1 MLRAVSFSLAAV
13 HASPLT
19 ESNGY
24 TGRPMIRTFRPIP
37 LKKIKLVIF
46 DLDGTLIDSELDLA
60 AAVNAM
66 LRHFGRKELPI
77 QVIGTYI
84 GDGAPTLIRRALGDP
99 ADREFLQDALNY
111 FLAYYRDHKLDNT
124 YPYKGIKQ
132 ALQQIGNGERFP
144 RKLAILTNKPV
155 RASQAIVAGLGLA
168 EHFFQIYGGNS
179 FDTKK
184 PDPFGANTLM
194 REAGTTADETVMVG
208 DSEVDILTARNA
220 GLWSVGV
227 TYGFAPQTLEQ
238 VPPDVLVDSPAEL
251 AIALTISHVPHAEE
265 VRKK

>member
-1 MLRAVSFSLAAV
+1 
-13 HASPLT
+13 
-19 ESNGY
+19 
-24 TGRPMIRTFRPIP
+24 MIRTLRPIP

-60 AAVNAM
+60 ASVNAM
-66 LRHFGRKELPI
+66 LRHYGRKELPI

-124 YPYKGIKQ
+124 YPYEGIKQ
-132 ALQQIGNGERFP
+132 ALEQIGNGERFP
-144 RKLAILTNKPV
+144 RKLAVLTNKPV

-168 EHFFQIYGGNS
+168 TYFFQIYGGNS
-179 FDTKK
+179 FNTKK

-194 REAGTTADETVMVG
+194 REAGVTAEETAMVG
-208 DSEVDILTARNA
+208 DSEVDIFTARNA

-227 TYGFAPQTLEQ
+227 TYGFSPQTLEQ
-238 VPPDVLVDSPAEL
+238 VPPDVMVDSPKEL
-251 AIALTISHVPHAEE
+251 ARALTMSHVPHAEQ